1 MLKKIVFSAVGF
13 ILGFCIAANAAD
25 PKITMDIK
33 YGDFYEYSTLTCKN
47 RTNGSLMW
55 SKNLDP
61 LPATELTRSQ
71 FIGINNG
78 YAYVLHGG
86 TVMLLDPETGAVK
99 KENTDFGGASALWVF
114 SSTGK
119 LYMCGYYGP
128 DFYVIDKDGKTVSR
142 VENIDSRYYWP
153 ESMKFSTGNNLV
165 ITYGSKEGAEEGE
178 YAVEFDVT
186 KYFGK
191 IEKPG

>member
-1 MLKKIVFSAVGF
+1 MLKKIVISVVGF
-13 ILGFCIAANAAD
+13 ILGFCITAIAAE

-33 YGDFYEYSTLTCKN
+33 YGDCYEYSTLTCKN
-47 RTNGSLMW
+47 RTTGSIMW
-55 SKNLDP
+55 TKSLDP

-99 KENTDFGGASALWVF
+99 KENPDFGGASALWVF
-114 SSTGK
+114 SSSGK

-128 DFYVIDKDGKTVSR
+128 DLYVIDKDGKTLSR
-142 VENIDSRYYWP
+142 VESIDSRYYWP

-178 YAVEFDVT
+178 YSVEFDVT

-191 IEKPG
+191 IDKT